1 MVPCKAQHS
10 SVASPCIWNK
20 SQTSHHGF
28 FVTEP
33 PATSPTSALSP
44 LPPSPDFCP
53 GIKSSA
59 GEQTRIFLAGI
70 CTGHLYLSEPRLSF
84 PQSSTGAPPTSSSS
98 QHECLRAFS
107 DPRESPSHCP
117 GLLLGRAYC
126 CLNSLSLYTWPSLV
140 AGKLKVPPV
149 CST

>member
-1 MVPCKAQHS
+1 MLSNSLSSQVVPCKAQHS

-84 PQSSTGAPPTSSSS
+84 PQSSTGAPPLLPVLSTSVS
-98 QHECLRAFS
+98 E
-107 DPRESPSHCP
+107 
-117 GLLLGRAYC
+117 
-126 CLNSLSLYTWPSLV
+126 PSLIPGSFHPIARVYCWAELTV
-140 AGKLKVPPV
+140 A
-149 CST
+149 